1 MSEAIVDINNF
12 ISGNEYKEI
21 NSPRSMEA
29 CLRQGLDP
37 SELYPHEKESYRRKG
52 MSDAMLNIAFANAE
66 RKRSTKLEDVKK
78 ERNAI
83 VKYSMRAS
91 QSNPGS
97 PNKDTKA
104 GSLPEPTGGSNLVE
118 QVSSIRC
125 QQRRGLSL
133 FLSLFLLQFKGN
145 NSH

>member
-12 ISGNEYKEI
+12 ISGNEYREI

-37 SELYPHEKESYRRKG
+37 SELYPLEKESYRRKG
-52 MSDAMLNIAFANAE
+52 MSDAMLDLAFANAE
-66 RKRSTKLEDVKK
+66 RKRTNKLEDVKR

-83 VKYSMRAS
+83 IKYSMRAS

-97 PNKDTKA
+97 PNKDGKVE
-104 GSLPEPTGGSNLVE
+104 LPPEPAGGSNLVE
-118 QVSSIRC
+118 QVSYTLS
-125 QQRRGLSL
+125 RRPTEISL
-133 FLSLFLLQFKGN
+133 CD
-145 NSH
+145 HM